1 MHLVG
6 SSRGERMT
14 PTSARRTCPDQFLIH
29 GPFVISPTIANHISF
44 GSRSLAPNSPVSHS
58 SPTSHSVF
66 SPIVRARGV
75 NYFEDDENV
84 AAEAGAEAK
93 LLHCNLACIGQTFPD
108 YASIQAIQ
116 VHNRRRINLFS
127 SSPIA
132 PNSLG
137 HDTAARHPTLEEAS
151 PCVKAVRRA
160 DSWHGRITL
169 QSAHA
174 L

>member
-6 SSRGERMT
+6 SSRGERLT
-14 PTSARRTCPDQFLIH
+14 PTLAPRTCPDQFLIH

-44 GSRSLAPNSPVSHS
+44 GSRSRTPNSPASHS
-58 SPTSHSVF
+58 SPASHPIF

-84 AAEAGAEAK
+84 AAEAEF
-93 LLHCNLACIGQTFPD
+93 LHCNLACIGQTFPD
-108 YASIQAIQ
+108 YAPIQAIQ
-116 VHNRRRINLFS
+116 VHNRRRINPFS
-127 SSPIA
+127 SSPLT
-132 PNSLG
+132 PSSLG
-137 HDTAARHPTLEEAS
+137 HDTATRNPTLEEAS